1 MDLATIEWIKAMQI
15 TRRVMALLGDTKVTV
30 GATRK
35 EDAREVGFYHL
46 CCGHWLWMHLLFRL
60 ATNVQEYADV
70 LMIMVRGKHESTLCE
85 LMQRTLDL
93 VWSWCKK
100 VGLSI
105 SINPGKTIVV
115 SFTRKR
121 NFKLDTLALGQ
132 TATDYVKEV
141 KYTGIIYDQKH
152 TWSPQEERVLHRAIG
167 ALQVEHQLYSKNSDL
182 KHGFVVI

>member
-1 MDLATIEWIKAMQI
+1 
-15 TRRVMALLGDTKVTV
+15 
-30 GATRK
+30 
-35 EDAREVGFYHL
+35 
-46 CCGHWLWMHLLFRL
+46 
-60 ATNVQEYADV
+60 
-70 LMIMVRGKHESTLCE
+70 
-85 LMQRTLDL
+85 MQRTLDL

-121 NFKLDTLALGQ
+121 NFKLDTLALRQ

-141 KYTGIIYDQKH
+141 EYPGIIYNQKH

-167 ALQVEHQLYSKNSDL
+167 ALNVEHQLYSKNWEL